1 MKKSWI
7 MLAAIALTLVSCTTE
22 IADVVPEEN
31 AAPQKSIVFNL
42 TANHPDGAATKAVKT
57 AWEDGDVIY
66 VFFNKVAAPRYLKMS
81 YVGTQWTYTQMN
93 GAEEASFDL
102 TEGGSTGTM
111 RAVCLPFGNAL
122 TVRNDGT
129 SFTFSDTTYSYYLT
143 ATLDYTVT
151 DGKVSGAFNMAV
163 PDGYVQFFLD
173 DAGASASTEIELRE
187 PHLTPQGIA
196 SVAADGTIIPTSV
209 AHGAPLPGYVYDKA
223 VKETGESKGYLFSGI
238 LAAGARNTSTDYY
251 FTLVSGG
258 WQGTYYQKAFGGRTW
273 YRSATEGRSLKMPA
287 LSGWTTIT
295 DYKPIDL
302 GLDVGGKR
310 IYWSSRNLGAS
321 SDFPAADSD
330 EARHATWGDYYA
342 WGETAPY
349 YTENPY
355 STPTW
360 KDGKSSG
367 YELSSYSYATING
380 DFETFS
386 KYTAGSNSRAT
397 SGTADGLTQLEKIDD
412 AVCVKLPGTL
422 WRMPTEADWRAL
434 MGDRD
439 PEYKPEE
446 DHWTKLYTES
456 GRKVYGTVDGYTDRY
471 IFLPSAGYYS
481 GTVLH
486 DIQYIYPG
494 DEYPHGHYWS
504 SSLSDNVVY
513 ASHLYFNL
521 GMYVYLWDYTRGTG
535 FTIRPVSD

>member
-1 MKKSWI
+1 MEKALI
-7 MLAAIALTLVSCTTE
+7 ILAAIALTLVSCTME

-31 AAPQKSIVFNL
+31 VAPQKSIVFNL

-57 AWEDGDVIY
+57 GWENGDVIY
-66 VFFNKVAAPRYLKMS
+66 VFFSNVAAPKYLKMS
-81 YVGTQWTYTQMN
+81 YDGTQWAYTQMN
-93 GAEEASFDL
+93 GASEESLVL
-102 TEGGSTGTM
+102 TEGATGTM

-251 FTLVSGG
+251 FTVVSGG
-258 WQGTYYQKAFGGRTW
+258 WQGTYYQKAFSDRTW

-321 SDFPAADSD
+321 SDFPAANTD

-367 YELSSYSYATING
+367 YAFSSYSYATVT
-380 DFETFS
+380 DDYVTFS
-386 KYTAGSNSRAT
+386 KYTSDKNSSAT

-422 WRMPTEADWRAL
+422 WRMPTEADWVAL
-434 MGDRD
+434 IGDRD

-446 DHWTKLYTES
+446 DHWIYLKTES

-494 DEYPHGHYWS
+494 EEYPHGHYWS
-504 SSLSDNVVY
+504 STLGTYNVLY

-521 GMYVYLWDYTRGTG
+521 GMKVYLWEFTRGTG